1 MKLCGFD
8 VQPGHGGA
16 QRSATKSG
24 NPLCDKSHVEL
35 TLREGLA
42 QHQSWSVGL

>member
-1 MKLCGFD
+1 MKSCNFD

-16 QRSATKSG
+16 KRSVTKSG

-35 TLREGLA
+35 TLRAGLA
-42 QHQSWSVGL
+42 RHQTVSVEL

>member
-16 QRSATKSG
+16 LHAGRLG
-24 NPLCDKSHVEL
+24 
-35 TLREGLA
+35 RA
-42 QHQSWSVGL
+42 QHQTGKDEV

>member
-16 QRSATKSG
+16 KRALRAGLTRHQAAG
-24 NPLCDKSHVEL
+24 DKL
-35 TLREGLA
+35 
-42 QHQSWSVGL
+42 

>member
-16 QRSATKSG
+16 KR
-24 NPLCDKSHVEL
+24 LV
-35 TLREGLA
+35 REGLA
-42 QHQSWSVGL
+42 QHQSGDVEL